1 MISVI
6 VPVYNRK
13 DTLGRCVQS
22 LRNQTCGDLEIILV
36 DDGST
41 DGSGAFCNELS
52 KEDVRIRV
60 IRKENGGVSSAR
72 NAGIEAAKGEYL
84 MFADSDD
91 YVEPDMAEKLLEG
104 IGDDDIAICGFHHH
118 YQGRDVIRIPDVPGH
133 SGEENFLALYGQGF
147 LNMPWNKLYR
157 RELAGR
163 FDESLSLGEDLLF
176 NLDYLQRVDGISV
189 VKEALCHYIQDDT
202 GASLSSQKREDR
214 LELAKRIWKETRA
227 FYRELSG
234 HEDESGI
241 INARLIQD
249 VLDVVEALPF
259 DQEKTKKEKLE
270 VIDGYCRDSELS
282 KAAESVALKAADYK
296 VIHFCMRK
304 GWKRLTY
311 ELCAL
316 RAVLVRGRQAAEG
329 KEETEEAGR
338 KEAQREETREENRE
352 DSREESRAQKQGE
365 Q

>member
-1 MISVI
+1 MISVV

-13 DTLGRCVQS
+13 ETLERCVQS
-22 LRNQTCGDLEIILV
+22 LRDQTYADLEIILV

-41 DGSGAFCNELS
+41 DGSGQLCSALS
-52 KEDVRIRV
+52 REDVRIRV

-72 NAGIEAAKGEYL
+72 NAGIGAAKGEYL

-91 YVEPDMAEKLLEG
+91 YVEPDMAEKLLES

-118 YQGRDVIRIPDVPGH
+118 YQGRDVVRIPEVPGQ

-157 RELAGR
+157 RELAGS

-176 NLDYLQRVDGISV
+176 NLDYLRRADGISV
-189 VKEALCHYIQDDT
+189 VKAALCHYIQDDT
-202 GASLSSQKREDR
+202 GMSLSSQKRADR
-214 LELAKRIWKETRA
+214 LELAKRIWKETKA

-249 VLDVVEALPF
+249 VLDAVEALPF

-270 VIDGYCRDSELS
+270 IIESYCRDAELTE
-282 KAAESVALKAADYK
+282 AAGSVALKALDYK
-296 VIHFCMRK
+296 VIHFCMCR
-304 GWKRLTY
+304 GWTHLTY
-311 ELCAL
+311 NLCDL
-316 RAVLVRGRQAAEG
+316 RAALVRAR
-329 KEETEEAGR
+329 KTVEEQEE
-338 KEAQREETREENRE
+338 ELREKKNEH
-352 DSREESRAQKQGE
+352 QG